1 MSLEHGV
8 KTTQVPTSIGTPV
21 VAKTGITFAV
31 GTAPVHL
38 VGGKVNYPIMCN
50 SYAEAVEQLGYSDDW
65 GKYSLCEVIYSHF
78 KLFQTSPVFFVNVLD
93 PSVHKTSV
101 ANQVVEIVDNRVVGP
116 LTVIKESVVV
126 VGYEYGTDYE
136 LFYNDENIVLEVLA
150 GGNIPTNTVT
160 LTVSCDLI
168 DPTQV
173 DKSDIIGGFNVVT
186 KETTG
191 FELIDSV
198 FPKYGIIP
206 DLLLAPGWSQ
216 DAEVATIMAAKSLN
230 INGMFS
236 AKVLCDVDTTEV
248 THYSEVPNWKNEN
261 NFNSPQQLLFYPMGK
276 ISDKVFHLSTLAAGL
291 IANVD
296 TNNGGCP
303 SESPSNKSLPITS
316 TVLADGTEVL
326 MDVETSNY
334 LNSNGVI
341 TAHNFISKFVLWGN
355 YSTCYPLNT
364 DVKDYF
370 YCISRTFSWVANT
383 LILTNWSKVDKKL
396 NRRLIDSIVDS
407 TNIWLNGLTAEE
419 KILGG
424 RIEYKQEDNTAET
437 LLSGKAIFR
446 IYMASPTPAQE
457 LEFRLEYDINYLNA
471 LVA

>member
-1 MSLEHGV
+1 MSFEHGV

-21 VAKTGITFAV
+21 VATTGITFAV

-38 VGGKVNYPIMCN
+38 VGGKTNYPIMCN

-65 GKYSLCEVIYSHF
+65 EKYNLCEVIYSHF

-101 ANQVVEIVDNRVVGP
+101 ADEDIEIVDGQGLLP
-116 LTVIKESVVV
+116 LDAIKESVAVE
-126 VGYEYGTDYE
+126 GYEYGVDYD
-136 LFYNDENIVLEVLA
+136 LFYSDTNLVLEVLA
-150 GGNIPTNTVT
+150 SGDIPDDVVT
-160 LTVSCDLI
+160 LATSYDVI

-191 FELIDSV
+191 FELVDSI

-248 THYSEVPNWKNEN
+248 THYSEVPNWKTEN
-261 NFNSPQQLLFYPMGK
+261 NFNSPQQALFYPMGK
-276 ISDKVFHLSTLAAGL
+276 IGDKTFHLSTLAAGL

-326 MDVETSNY
+326 MDVDTSNY
-334 LNSNGVI
+334 LNANGVI
-341 TAHNFISKFVLWGN
+341 TAHNFIGKFVLWGN

-370 YCISRTFSWVANT
+370 YCVSRTFSWVANT

-396 NRRLIDSIVDS
+396 NRRLIDSIVDN

-424 RIEYKQEDNTAET
+424 RIEFRAEDNSSDS
-437 LLSGKAIFR
+437 LLSGKAVFR